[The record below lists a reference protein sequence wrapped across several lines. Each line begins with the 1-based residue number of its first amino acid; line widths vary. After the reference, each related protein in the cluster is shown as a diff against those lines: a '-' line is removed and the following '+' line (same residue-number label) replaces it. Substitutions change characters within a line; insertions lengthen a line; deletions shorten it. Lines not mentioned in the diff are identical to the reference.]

1 MRGESRLCKGSIEPL
16 LKLPDGALATRRIVL
31 FRCVAAAA
39 ARCAS
44 VRLKRRAAQQLCRR
58 ASGGARARTFCIAT
72 RMSDVEM
79 IFDRQ
84 QSPVATA
91 IDVNLDYAATA
102 CLLVSYVR

>member
-44 VRLKRRAAQQLCRR
+44 VRLKRRAAQQLCRLTR
-58 ASGGARARTFCIAT
+58 PAPGVFLSVSRCARVT
-72 RMSDVEM
+72 
-79 IFDRQ
+79 Q
-84 QSPVATA
+84 K
-91 IDVNLDYAATA
+91 
-102 CLLVSYVR
+102 

>member
-1 MRGESRLCKGSIEPL
+1 MRGESRRCKGSMEPL
-16 LKLPDGALATRRIVL
+16 RRLPDGALATRRIVSL
-31 FRCVAAAA
+31 MGALLRRPRGAG
-39 ARCAS
+39 

-79 IFDRQ
+79 IFDRH

-91 IDVNLDYAATA
+91 IDVNLD
-102 CLLVSYVR
+102 